1 MHYEQRWEICMPCL
15 AKNLGCQYYPAKACK
30 AQIEQL
36 SLATVLS
43 DRALERTGV
52 TIEIFS
58 MISVGLMIF

>member
-1 MHYEQRWEICMPCL
+1 MPCL